1 MNFYKSLNPFLQTI
15 YLDTNHLTGTLSME
29 ISTFAHSS
37 KQGMSEDKIEV
48 NNGLNVDSSNLLL
61 FVVRWKKPLI
71 ILSVAAA
78 ILSVIFSAPMFVT
91 PKFESTVI
99 MFPTSTAS
107 ISKSLLAKNNVAKE
121 DLLSFGE
128 EEQAEQ
134 LIQILNSDEIRSRV
148 VQKYDLMSHYK
159 IDTTD
164 VYKQTKL
171 FKEYESNI
179 TYKRT
184 EFQSVRIDVLDSDRF
199 LAADIANDIAALV
212 DSVKNR
218 MQKERAFKAMAIA
231 AAEYD
236 EMKNYVKELEDSL
249 NTMREMGVN
258 DYESMSERFNEYYAK
273 AILEGNTRAAEKLG
287 EQLKIL
293 SKYGGAYV
301 SIRDML
307 EHEKEQL
314 SHLRA
319 KYQEARVDA
328 EQTLPHKFIVNNAFP
343 AEKKSYPIRWL
354 IVLVST
360 ISTFILALLVIIGYE
375 NITKVNEQ

>member
-1 MNFYKSLNPFLQTI
+1 MGAEKNQG
-15 YLDTNHLTGTLSME
+15 LD
-29 ISTFAHSS
+29 F
-37 KQGMSEDKIEV
+37 
-48 NNGLNVDSSNLLL
+48 DSSNLLL
-61 FVVRWKKPLI
+61 FIVRWKKPLI
-71 ILSVAAA
+71 ILTLASAV
-78 ILSVIFSAPMFVT
+78 LSAIFSAPMFIT

-107 ISKSLLAKNNVAKE
+107 ISKSLLAKNNPSKE

-148 VQKYDLMSHYK
+148 VQKFNLMEHYE
-159 IDTTD
+159 IDTAD
-164 VYKQTKL
+164 QYKQTKL

-184 EFQSVRIDVLDSDRF
+184 EFQSVRVDVLDTDRL
-199 LAADIANDIAALV
+199 LAPKIANDIAALV

-218 MQKERAFKAMAIA
+218 MQKERAYKAMSIA
-231 AAEYD
+231 EAEYT
-236 EMKNYVKELEDSL
+236 EMKAYVKELEDSL
-249 NTMREMGVN
+249 NTLRGMGVN
-258 DYESMSERFNEYYAK
+258 DYESMSERFNEAYAK
-273 AILEGNTRAAEKLG
+273 AILEGKTAAAEKLAV
-287 EQLKIL
+287 QLKIL
-293 SKYGGAYV
+293 SQFGGAYV

-319 KYQEARVDA
+319 KYQEAKVDA

-360 ISTFILALLVIIGYE
+360 VSTFILALLVIIGYE
-375 NITKVNEQ
+375 NLSKAKN

>member
-1 MNFYKSLNPFLQTI
+1 MQEPTSGNQGG
-15 YLDTNHLTGTLSME
+15 LDFN
-29 ISTFAHSS
+29 
-37 KQGMSEDKIEV
+37 
-48 NNGLNVDSSNLLL
+48 SSNLLL
-61 FVVRWKKPLI
+61 FVVRWKKPLLI
-71 ILSVAAA
+71 VSAAA
-78 ILSVIFSAPMFVT
+78 AVLSAVFSAPVFIT

-121 DLLSFGE
+121 DLLAFGE

-134 LIQILNSDEIRSRV
+134 LIQILNSDEIRGRI
-148 VQKYDLMSHYK
+148 VQKYDLMNHYE

-164 VYKQTKL
+164 QYRQTKL

-184 EFQSVRIDVLDSDRF
+184 EFQSVRIDVLDSDPQ
-199 LAADIANDIAALV
+199 LAANIANDIAALV

-218 MQKERAFKAMAIA
+218 MQKERAWKAMQIA
-231 AAEYD
+231 QAEYF
-236 EMKNYVKELEDSL
+236 EMRDYIKELEDSL
-249 NTMREMGVN
+249 NALREMGVN

-273 AILEGNTRAAEKLG
+273 AILEGNTRAAEKLA
-287 EQLKIL
+287 EQLRIL
-293 SKYGGAYV
+293 SRFGGAYV
-301 SIRDML
+301 SIRDLL

-314 SHLRA
+314 SHLRS
-319 KYQEARVDA
+319 KYQEAKVDA
-328 EQTLPHKFIVNNAFP
+328 EQTLPHKFIVNSAFP

-360 ISTFILALLVIIGYE
+360 ISAFILMLLAIIVFE
-375 NITKVNEQ
+375 NFNKNKD

>member
-1 MNFYKSLNPFLQTI
+1 M
-15 YLDTNHLTGTLSME
+15 
-29 ISTFAHSS
+29 
-37 KQGMSEDKIEV
+37 
-48 NNGLNVDSSNLLL
+48 NNGLDFDSSNLLL

-78 ILSVIFSAPMFVT
+78 VLSAIFSSPTFVT

-148 VQKYDLMSHYK
+148 VQKYDLMNHYK

-164 VYKQTKL
+164 QYKQTKL

-231 AAEYD
+231 EAEYG
-236 EMKNYVKELEDSL
+236 EMKDYVKDLEDSL

-273 AILEGNTRAAEKLG
+273 AILEGNTRAAEQLG

-354 IVLVST
+354 IVLIST
-360 ISTFILALLVIIGYE
+360 VSTFILALLVIIGYE
-375 NITKVNEQ
+375 NFNKVNE

>member
-1 MNFYKSLNPFLQTI
+1 MTEDQNQG
-15 YLDTNHLTGTLSME
+15 LD
-29 ISTFAHSS
+29 F
-37 KQGMSEDKIEV
+37 
-48 NNGLNVDSSNLLL
+48 DSSNLLL
-61 FVVRWKKPLI
+61 FIYRWRKPLI
-71 ILSVAAA
+71 IVTIAAA
-78 ILSVIFSAPMFVT
+78 LLSAVFSAPMFIT

-107 ISKSLLAKNNVAKE
+107 ISKSLLSKNSASKE
-121 DLLSFGE
+121 DLLAFGE

-134 LIQILNSDEIRSRV
+134 LIQILNSDEIR
-148 VQKYDLMSHYK
+148 QKIIDRYDLMVHYE

-164 VYKQTKL
+164 RYKYTKL

-179 TYKRT
+179 KYKRT
-184 EFQSVRIDVLDSDRF
+184 EFQSVRVDVLDSDPQ
-199 LAADIANDIAALV
+199 LAADMANDIAALV

-218 MQKERAFKAMAIA
+218 MQKDRAFKAMKIA
-231 AAEYD
+231 EAEYM
-236 EMKNYVKELEDSL
+236 EMKAYVKELEDSL

-273 AILEGNTRAAEKLG
+273 AILEGNTRAAEKLA

-319 KYQEARVDA
+319 KYQEAKVDA

-360 ISTFILALLVIIGYE
+360 VSTFIISLLAIIVYE
-375 NITKVNEQ
+375 NISRAKK

>member
-1 MNFYKSLNPFLQTI
+1 MDVEKNEG
-15 YLDTNHLTGTLSME
+15 LD
-29 ISTFAHSS
+29 F
-37 KQGMSEDKIEV
+37 
-48 NNGLNVDSSNLLL
+48 DSSNLLL
-61 FVVRWKKPLI
+61 FVFRWKKPLI
-71 ILSVAAA
+71 IVSLLAAVLSA
-78 ILSVIFSAPMFVT
+78 IFSAPMFIK

-107 ISKSLLAKNNVAKE
+107 ISKSLLAKNNPSKE
-121 DLLSFGE
+121 DLLAFGE

-134 LIQILNSDEIRSRV
+134 LIQILNSDEIRGRV
-148 VQKYDLMSHYK
+148 VEKYNLMQHYD
-159 IDTTD
+159 IDTSAQ
-164 VYKQTKL
+164 YSQTKL

-184 EFQSVRIDVLDSDRF
+184 EFQSVRVDVLDTDPVI
-199 LAADIANDIAALV
+199 AADIANDIAALV

-218 MQKERAFKAMAIA
+218 MQKERAYKAMRIA
-231 AAEYD
+231 EAEYL
-236 EMKNYVKELEDSL
+236 EMKAYVKMLEDSL

-258 DYESMSERFNEYYAK
+258 DYESMAERFNEYYAK
-273 AILEGNTRAAEKLG
+273 SILEGNTRASEKL
-287 EQLKIL
+287 EQQLKIL

-319 KYQEARVDA
+319 KYQEAKVDA
-328 EQTLPHKFIVNNAFP
+328 EQTLPHKFIVNSAFP

-360 ISTFILALLVIIGYE
+360 VSTFILALLVIIAYE
-375 NITKVNEQ
+375 NIRKTNKD

>member
-1 MNFYKSLNPFLQTI
+1 MTK
-15 YLDTNHLTGTLSME
+15 ME
-29 ISTFAHSS
+29 VEN
-37 KQGMSEDKIEV
+37 KQGLDF
-48 NNGLNVDSSNLLL
+48 DSSNLLL
-61 FVVRWKKPLI
+61 FVLRWKKPLS
-71 ILSVAAA
+71 ILVVASAL
-78 ILSVIFSAPMFVT
+78 LSAIFSSPAFIP
-91 PKFESTVI
+91 PKFKSTVI

-107 ISKSLLAKNNVAKE
+107 ISKSLLSKNNQSKE

-134 LIQILNSDEIRSRV
+134 LIQILNSDEIRNRII
-148 VQKYDLMSHYK
+148 QKYQLRAHYE
-159 IDTTD
+159 IDSTEQ
-164 VYKQTKL
+164 YGETKL

-184 EFQSVRIDVLDSDRF
+184 EFQSVRIDVLDTDPV
-199 LAADIANDIAALV
+199 LAANMANDIAALV

-231 AAEYD
+231 EAEYM
-236 EMKNYVKELEDSL
+236 EMKNYVKVLEDSL
-249 NTMREMGVN
+249 NRMREMGVN

-273 AILEGNTRAAEKLG
+273 AILENNTRAAEKLA

-319 KYQEARVDA
+319 KYQEAKVDA
-328 EQTLPHKFIVNNAFP
+328 EQSLPHKFIVNSAFP

-354 IVLVST
+354 IVLVSVV
-360 ISTFILALLVIIGYE
+360 STFIIALLSIIAYE
-375 NITKVNEQ
+375 NAMKAKI

>member
-1 MNFYKSLNPFLQTI
+1 MAEK
-15 YLDTNHLTGTLSME
+15 
-29 ISTFAHSS
+29 
-37 KQGMSEDKIEV
+37 
-48 NNGLNVDSSNLLL
+48 NNGTENGLDFDSSNLLL
-61 FVVRWKKPLI
+61 FVVRWKKPLL
-71 ILSVAAA
+71 ILSFAAA
-78 ILSVIFSAPMFVT
+78 VLSAIFSAPKFIA

-107 ISKSLLAKNNVAKE
+107 ISKSLLSKNNVSKQ

-148 VQKYDLMSHYK
+148 VQKFDLMRHYE
-159 IDTTD
+159 IDTSD

-171 FKEYESNI
+171 FREYEGNI

-184 EFQSVRIDVLDSDRF
+184 EFQSVRIDVLDTDRF
-199 LAADIANDIAALV
+199 LAAEIANNIAALV

-218 MQKERAFKAMAIA
+218 MQKERAFKAMRIA
-231 AAEYD
+231 EAEYL
-236 EMKNYVKELEDSL
+236 EMKEYVRVLEDSL
-249 NTMREMGVN
+249 NSMRRMGIN

-273 AILEGNTRAAEKLG
+273 AILENKTQAAQKLEEKL
-287 EQLKIL
+287 EIL
-293 SKYGGAYV
+293 SQYGGAYV

-354 IVLVST
+354 IVLIST
-360 ISTFILALLVIIGYE
+360 ISTFVMALLVIIGYE
-375 NITKVNEQ
+375 NITKVKD

>member
-1 MNFYKSLNPFLQTI
+1 
-15 YLDTNHLTGTLSME
+15 
-29 ISTFAHSS
+29 
-37 KQGMSEDKIEV
+37 MSEDKIEV
-48 NNGLNVDSSNLLL
+48 NNGLNFDSSNLLL

-71 ILSVAAA
+71 ILTVAAA
-78 ILSVIFSAPMFVT
+78 VLSAIFSGPMFVT

-148 VQKYDLMSHYK
+148 VQKYDLMNHYE
-159 IDTTD
+159 IDTSD
-164 VYKQTKL
+164 VYRQTKL

-231 AAEYD
+231 EAEYA

-249 NTMREMGVN
+249 NRMREMGVN

-273 AILEGNTRAAEKLG
+273 AILEGNARAAEKLA
-287 EQLKIL
+287 EQLQVL

-319 KYQEARVDA
+319 KYQEAKVDA
-328 EQTLPHKFIVNNAFP
+328 EQSLPHKFIVNNAFP

-375 NITKVNEQ
+375 NITKENEQ

>member
-1 MNFYKSLNPFLQTI
+1 MEVEKNQG
-15 YLDTNHLTGTLSME
+15 LD
-29 ISTFAHSS
+29 F
-37 KQGMSEDKIEV
+37 
-48 NNGLNVDSSNLLL
+48 DSSNLLL
-61 FVVRWKKPLI
+61 FIFRWRKPLI
-71 ILSVAAA
+71 IVSVLAAVLSA
-78 ILSVIFSAPMFVT
+78 IFSGPYFIP

-107 ISKSLLAKNNVAKE
+107 ISKSLLAKNNPSKE
-121 DLLSFGE
+121 DLLAFGE

-134 LIQILNSDEIRSRV
+134 LIQILNSDEIRNRII
-148 VQKYDLMSHYK
+148 QKYDLRDHYK
-159 IDTTD
+159 IDSSEQY
-164 VYKQTKL
+164 VETKL

-184 EFQSVRIDVLDSDRF
+184 EFQSVRVDVLDTDPV
-199 LAADIANDIAALV
+199 LAAAIANDIASLV

-218 MQKERAFKAMAIA
+218 MQKERAEKAMRIA
-231 AAEYD
+231 EAEYL
-236 EMKNYVKELEDSL
+236 EMKAYVKELEDSL
-249 NTMREMGVN
+249 NRMREMGVN

-273 AILEGNTRAAEKLG
+273 AILENNTRAIAKLE

-293 SKYGGAYV
+293 SHYGGAYV

-328 EQTLPHKFIVNNAFP
+328 EQTLPHKFIVNSAFP

-360 ISTFILALLVIIGYE
+360 VSTFIIALLAIIAYE
-375 NITKVNEQ
+375 NIRKTNN

>member
-1 MNFYKSLNPFLQTI
+1 M
-15 YLDTNHLTGTLSME
+15 
-29 ISTFAHSS
+29 A
-37 KQGMSEDKIEV
+37 EDK
-48 NNGLNVDSSNLLL
+48 NLGLDFDSSNLLL
-61 FVVRWKKPLI
+61 FIIRWKKPLVI
-71 ILSVAAA
+71 IAVAAA
-78 ILSVIFSAPMFVT
+78 VLSAIFSAPMFIT

-107 ISKSLLAKNNVAKE
+107 ISKSLLAKNNAAKE

-134 LIQILNSDEIRSRV
+134 LLQILNSDEIRSRIV
-148 VQKYDLMSHYK
+148 EQYDLMTHYE

-164 VYKQTKL
+164 QYKQTKL

-184 EFQSVRIDVLDSDRF
+184 EFQSVRIDVLDSDPQ
-199 LAADIANDIAALV
+199 LAADIANNIAALV

-218 MQKERAFKAMAIA
+218 MQKERAYKAMAIA
-231 AAEYD
+231 EAEYM
-236 EMKNYVKELEDSL
+236 EMKGYVKELEDSL

-273 AILEGNTRAAEKLG
+273 AILEGNNRAAEKLA

-328 EQTLPHKFIVNNAFP
+328 EQTLPHKFIVNSAFA

-354 IVLVST
+354 IVLIST
-360 ISTFILALLVIIGYE
+360 LSTFIIALLAIIVYE
-375 NITKVNEQ
+375 NVIRAKV

>member
-1 MNFYKSLNPFLQTI
+1 MAEGKNLG
-15 YLDTNHLTGTLSME
+15 LD
-29 ISTFAHSS
+29 F
-37 KQGMSEDKIEV
+37 
-48 NNGLNVDSSNLLL
+48 DSSNLLL
-61 FVVRWKKPLI
+61 FIIRWKKPLVI
-71 ILSVAAA
+71 ITVAAA
-78 ILSVIFSAPMFVT
+78 VLSAIFSAPMFIT

-107 ISKSLLAKNNVAKE
+107 ISKSLLAKNNAAKE

-134 LIQILNSDEIRSRV
+134 LLQILNSDEIRSRIV
-148 VQKYDLMSHYK
+148 EQYDLMTHYE

-164 VYKQTKL
+164 QYKQTKL

-184 EFQSVRIDVLDSDRF
+184 EFQSVRIDVLDSDPQ
-199 LAADIANDIAALV
+199 LAADIANNIAALV

-218 MQKERAFKAMAIA
+218 MQKERAYKAMAIA
-231 AAEYD
+231 EAEYM
-236 EMKNYVKELEDSL
+236 EMKDYVKELEDSL

-273 AILEGNTRAAEKLG
+273 AILEGNNRAAEKLA

-293 SKYGGAYV
+293 TKYGGAYV

-328 EQTLPHKFIVNNAFP
+328 EQTLPHKFIVNSAFA

-354 IVLVST
+354 IVLIST
-360 ISTFILALLVIIGYE
+360 LSTFIIALLAIIVYE
-375 NITKVNEQ
+375 NVIRAKV

>member
-1 MNFYKSLNPFLQTI
+1 
-15 YLDTNHLTGTLSME
+15 
-29 ISTFAHSS
+29 
-37 KQGMSEDKIEV
+37 MSDKKIGSE
-48 NNGLNVDSSNLLL
+48 NGLDFDSSNLLL
-61 FVVRWKKPLI
+61 FVYRWRKPLL
-71 ILSVAAA
+71 ILSLAAA
-78 ILSVIFSAPMFVT
+78 VLSAIFSAPIFVT

-107 ISKSLLAKNNVAKE
+107 ISKSLLAKNNPSKE

-134 LIQILNSDEIRSRV
+134 LIQILNSDEIRNRV
-148 VQKYDLMSHYK
+148 VQKYDLMNHYK

-164 VYKQTKL
+164 QYRQTKL
-171 FKEYESNI
+171 FKEYEGNI

-218 MQKERAFKAMAIA
+218 MQKERAFKAKAIA
-231 AAEYD
+231 EAEYL
-236 EMKNYVKELEDSL
+236 EMKDYVKELEDSL
-249 NTMREMGVN
+249 NTMREMGIN

-273 AILEGNTRAAEKLG
+273 AILENNTKAAEKLA
-287 EQLKIL
+287 EKLQVL
-293 SKYGGAYV
+293 SKYGGGYV

-319 KYQEARVDA
+319 KYQEAKVDA

-360 ISTFILALLVIIGYE
+360 VSTFILALLVIIGYE
-375 NITKVNEQ
+375 NIIKAKD

>member
-1 MNFYKSLNPFLQTI
+1 MPNKKTV
-15 YLDTNHLTGTLSME
+15 E
-29 ISTFAHSS
+29 
-37 KQGMSEDKIEV
+37 
-48 NNGLNVDSSNLLL
+48 NNGLDFDSSNLLL
-61 FVVRWKKPLI
+61 FMFRWKKPLI
-71 ILSVAAA
+71 LVSLAAA
-78 ILSVIFSAPMFVT
+78 ILSAVFSAPFFIK

-134 LIQILNSDEIRSRV
+134 LIQILNSDEIRSRIV
-148 VQKYDLMSHYK
+148 EKYDLMNHYE
-159 IDTTD
+159 IDSTSR
-164 VYKQTKL
+164 YSQTQL

-179 TYKRT
+179 KYKRT
-184 EFQSVRIDVLDSDRF
+184 EFQSVRIDVLDTDRF
-199 LAADIANDIAALV
+199 LAASIANDIAALV

-218 MQKERAFKAMAIA
+218 MQKERAHKAMVIA
-231 AAEYD
+231 RAEYT
-236 EMKNYVKELEDSL
+236 EMKDYVKELEDSL
-249 NTMREMGVN
+249 NTMRRMGVN

-273 AILEGNTRAAEKLG
+273 AILEGNTRAAKKLEEKL
-287 EQLKIL
+287 EVL
-293 SKYGGAYV
+293 SQYGGAYV
-301 SIRDML
+301 SIRNML

-319 KYQEARVDA
+319 KYQEAKVDA

-354 IVLVST
+354 IVAVST
-360 ISTFILALLVIIGYE
+360 TAAFILTLLLIIGYE
-375 NITKVNEQ
+375 NFKKHNAL

>member
-1 MNFYKSLNPFLQTI
+1 M
-15 YLDTNHLTGTLSME
+15 
-29 ISTFAHSS
+29 A
-37 KQGMSEDKIEV
+37 EDK
-48 NNGLNVDSSNLLL
+48 NQGLDFDSSNLLL
-61 FVVRWKKPLI
+61 YVFRWKKPLI
-71 ILSVAAA
+71 TVTVIAVVLSA
-78 ILSVIFSAPMFVT
+78 IFSAPMFIT

-107 ISKSLLAKNNVAKE
+107 ISKSLLAKNNPSKE

-134 LIQILNSDEIRSRV
+134 LIQILNSDEIRGKIVER
-148 VQKYDLMSHYK
+148 YNLMTHYE

-164 VYKQTKL
+164 QYKQTKL
-171 FKEYESNI
+171 FKEYENNI

-184 EFQSVRIDVLDSDRF
+184 EFQSVRIDVLDTDPQM
-199 LAADIANDIAALV
+199 AADMANDIAALV

-218 MQKERAFKAMAIA
+218 MQKDRAIKAMTIA
-231 AAEYD
+231 EAEYL
-236 EMKNYVKELEDSL
+236 EMKGYVKELEDSL

-273 AILEGNTRAAEKLG
+273 AILEGNTRAAEKLA
-287 EQLKIL
+287 EQLKVL
-293 SKYGGAYV
+293 STYGGAYV

-319 KYQEARVDA
+319 KYQEAKVDA
-328 EQTLPHKFIVNNAFP
+328 EQTLPHKFIVNSAFP

-354 IVLVST
+354 IVMVST
-360 ISTFILALLVIIGYE
+360 ISTFLIALLGIIAYE
-375 NITKVNEQ
+375 NLTGVKE

>member
-1 MNFYKSLNPFLQTI
+1 MTEDK
-15 YLDTNHLTGTLSME
+15 
-29 ISTFAHSS
+29 
-37 KQGMSEDKIEV
+37 KQGLDF
-48 NNGLNVDSSNLLL
+48 DSSNLLL
-61 FVVRWKKPLI
+61 FVLRWRKPLVI
-71 ILSVAAA
+71 VTVVAAV
-78 ILSVIFSAPMFVT
+78 LSAVFSAPMFVT

-107 ISKSLLAKNNVAKE
+107 ISKSLLAKNNAAKE

-134 LIQILNSDEIRSRV
+134 LLQILNSDEIRAKIVDR
-148 VQKYDLMSHYK
+148 YNLMNHYE

-164 VYKQTKL
+164 QYKQTKL
-171 FKEYESNI
+171 FKEYDSNI

-184 EFQSVRIDVLDSDRF
+184 EFQSVRVDVLDTDPQM
-199 LAADIANDIAALV
+199 AADIANDIAALV

-218 MQKERAFKAMAIA
+218 MQKERAYKAKAIA
-231 AAEYD
+231 EAEYM

-249 NTMREMGVN
+249 NALREMGVN
-258 DYESMSERFNEYYAK
+258 DYESMSERFNEAYAK
-273 AILEGNTRAAEKLG
+273 AILEGKTAAAEKLAV
-287 EQLKIL
+287 QLKIL
-293 SKYGGAYV
+293 SQYGGAYV

-319 KYQEARVDA
+319 KYQEAKVDA
-328 EQTLPHKFIVNNAFP
+328 EQTLPHKFIVNSAFP

-354 IVLVST
+354 IVLVSVT
-360 ISTFILALLVIIGYE
+360 ATFLLSLLGIIAYE
-375 NITKVNEQ
+375 NINKAND

>member
-1 MNFYKSLNPFLQTI
+1 MAVDKNQG
-15 YLDTNHLTGTLSME
+15 LD
-29 ISTFAHSS
+29 F
-37 KQGMSEDKIEV
+37 
-48 NNGLNVDSSNLLL
+48 DSSNLLL
-61 FVVRWKKPLI
+61 FIVRWKKPLI
-71 ILSVAAA
+71 ILTLAAA
-78 ILSVIFSAPMFVT
+78 ALSAVCSAPMFIT

-107 ISKSLLAKNNVAKE
+107 ISKSLLAKNNPSKE

-134 LIQILNSDEIRSRV
+134 LIQILNSDEIRDRV
-148 VQKYDLMSHYK
+148 VKKFKLMEHYE
-159 IDTTD
+159 IDTAD
-164 VYKQTKL
+164 QYSQTKL

-184 EFQSVRIDVLDSDRF
+184 EFQSVRVDVLDTDRK
-199 LAADIANDIAALV
+199 LAAKIANDIAALV

-218 MQKERAFKAMAIA
+218 MQKERAFKAMRIA
-231 AAEYD
+231 EAEYL
-236 EMKNYVKELEDSL
+236 EMKAYVKELEDSL
-249 NTMREMGVN
+249 NTLRGMGVN
-258 DYESMSERFNEYYAK
+258 DYESMSERFNEAYAK
-273 AILEGNTRAAEKLG
+273 AILEGKTAAAEKLAV
-287 EQLKIL
+287 QLRIL
-293 SKYGGAYV
+293 SQYGGAYV

-319 KYQEARVDA
+319 KYQEAKVDA

-360 ISTFILALLVIIGYE
+360 VSTFILALLIIIGYE
-375 NITKVNEQ
+375 NITKANN

>member
-1 MNFYKSLNPFLQTI
+1 
-15 YLDTNHLTGTLSME
+15 
-29 ISTFAHSS
+29 
-37 KQGMSEDKIEV
+37 MSEEK
-48 NNGLNVDSSNLLL
+48 NQGLDFDSSNLLL
-61 FVVRWKKPLI
+61 FVVRWRKPLI
-71 ILSVAAA
+71 IVTMAAA
-78 ILSVIFSAPMFVT
+78 VLSAVFSAPMFIT

-121 DLLSFGE
+121 DLLAFGE

-134 LIQILNSDEIRSRV
+134 LIQILNSDEIRSKVIDR
-148 VQKYDLMSHYK
+148 YNLMDHYE

-164 VYKQTKL
+164 QYKFTKL

-184 EFQSVRIDVLDSDRF
+184 EFQSVRVDVLDSDPQI
-199 LAADIANDIAALV
+199 AADIANDIAALV

-218 MQKERAFKAMAIA
+218 MQKDRAFKAMRIA
-231 AAEYD
+231 EAEYT

-249 NTMREMGVN
+249 NTLREMGVN
-258 DYESMSERFNEYYAK
+258 DYESMSERFNEAYAK
-273 AILEGNTRAAEKLG
+273 AILEGKTAAAEKLAV
-287 EQLKIL
+287 QLKIL
-293 SKYGGAYV
+293 SQYGGAYV

-319 KYQEARVDA
+319 KYQEAKVDA

-360 ISTFILALLVIIGYE
+360 VSTFLIALLAIIAYE
-375 NITKVNEQ
+375 NVTGTKD

>member
-1 MNFYKSLNPFLQTI
+1 MLEKDN
-15 YLDTNHLTGTLSME
+15 
-29 ISTFAHSS
+29 ST
-37 KQGMSEDKIEV
+37 E
-48 NNGLNVDSSNLLL
+48 NGLDFDSSNLIL
-61 FVVRWKKPLI
+61 FVVRWKKPLL
-71 ILSVAAA
+71 ILSLAAA
-78 ILSVIFSAPMFVT
+78 VLSAIFSAPMFIA

-107 ISKSLLAKNNVAKE
+107 ISKSLLAKNNASKE

-148 VQKYDLMSHYK
+148 VQKYDLMNHYE
-159 IDTTD
+159 IDTAD
-164 VYKQTKL
+164 RYKQTKL
-171 FKEYESNI
+171 FTEYEGNI

-184 EFQSVRIDVLDSDRF
+184 EFQSVKIDVLDTDRF
-199 LAADIANDIAALV
+199 LAAKIANNIAALV

-218 MQKERAFKAMAIA
+218 MQKERAFKAMRITE
-231 AAEYD
+231 AEYL
-236 EMKNYVKELEDSL
+236 EMKEYVSVFEDSL
-249 NTMREMGVN
+249 NSMRRMGIN

-273 AILEGNTRAAEKLG
+273 AILENKTEAAEKL
-287 EQLKIL
+287 EEKLKIL
-293 SKYGGAYV
+293 SQYGGAYV

-360 ISTFILALLVIIGYE
+360 VSTFIMALLVIIGYE
-375 NITKVNEQ
+375 NITKVKD

>member
-1 MNFYKSLNPFLQTI
+1 M
-15 YLDTNHLTGTLSME
+15 
-29 ISTFAHSS
+29 
-37 KQGMSEDKIEV
+37 
-48 NNGLNVDSSNLLL
+48 
-61 FVVRWKKPLI
+61 I
-71 ILSVAAA
+71 IVTVVAAV
-78 ILSVIFSAPMFVT
+78 LSAVFSAPMFIT

-107 ISKSLLAKNNVAKE
+107 ISKSLLAKNNTSKE

-134 LIQILNSDEIRSRV
+134 LIQILNSDEIRGKV
-148 VQKYDLMSHYK
+148 VERYDLMAHYE

-164 VYKQTKL
+164 QYKQTKL
-171 FKEYESNI
+171 FKEYEDNI

-184 EFQSVRIDVLDSDRF
+184 EFQSVRIDVLDTDPQM
-199 LAADIANDIAALV
+199 AADMANDIAALV

-218 MQKERAFKAMAIA
+218 MQKDRAIKAMRIA
-231 AAEYD
+231 EAEYL
-236 EMKNYVKELEDSL
+236 EMKAYVKELEDSL

-273 AILEGNTRAAEKLG
+273 AILEGNNRAAEKLA
-287 EQLKIL
+287 EQLKVL
-293 SKYGGAYV
+293 STYGGAYV

-319 KYQEARVDA
+319 KYQEAKVDA
-328 EQTLPHKFIVNNAFP
+328 EQTLPHKFIVNSAFP
-343 AEKKSYPIRWL
+343 AEKKSYPVRWL
-354 IVLVST
+354 IVMVST
-360 ISTFILALLVIIGYE
+360 VSTFIIALLGIIAFE
-375 NITKVNEQ
+375 SLISVKEE

>member
-1 MNFYKSLNPFLQTI
+1 MDVEKNQG
-15 YLDTNHLTGTLSME
+15 LD
-29 ISTFAHSS
+29 F
-37 KQGMSEDKIEV
+37 
-48 NNGLNVDSSNLLL
+48 DSSNLLL
-61 FVVRWKKPLI
+61 FMVRWKKPLI
-71 ILSVAAA
+71 ILTLVSAV
-78 ILSVIFSAPMFVT
+78 LSAIFSAPMFIT

-107 ISKSLLAKNNVAKE
+107 ISKSLLAKNNPSKE

-148 VQKYDLMSHYK
+148 VEKFNLMEHYE

-164 VYKQTKL
+164 QYKQTKL

-184 EFQSVRIDVLDSDRF
+184 EFQSVRVDVLDSDRF
-199 LAADIANDIAALV
+199 LAAKVANDIAALV

-218 MQKERAFKAMAIA
+218 MQKERAFKAMRIA
-231 AAEYD
+231 EAEYS
-236 EMKNYVKELEDSL
+236 EMKAYVKELEDSL
-249 NTMREMGVN
+249 NALRGMGVN
-258 DYESMSERFNEYYAK
+258 DYESMSERFNEAYAK
-273 AILEGNTRAAEKLG
+273 AILEGKTAAAEKLAV
-287 EQLKIL
+287 QLKIL
-293 SKYGGAYV
+293 SQYGGAYV

-319 KYQEARVDA
+319 KYQEAKVDA

-360 ISTFILALLVIIGYE
+360 VSTFILALLVIIAYE
-375 NITKVNEQ
+375 NLSKAKN

>member
-1 MNFYKSLNPFLQTI
+1 
-15 YLDTNHLTGTLSME
+15 
-29 ISTFAHSS
+29 
-37 KQGMSEDKIEV
+37 MSEDKIEV
-48 NNGLNVDSSNLLL
+48 NNGLNFDSSNLLL

-78 ILSVIFSAPMFVT
+78 ILSGIFSAPMFVT

-148 VQKYDLMSHYK
+148 VQKYDLMNHYK

>member
-1 MNFYKSLNPFLQTI
+1 
-15 YLDTNHLTGTLSME
+15 
-29 ISTFAHSS
+29 
-37 KQGMSEDKIEV
+37 MSEDKIEV
-48 NNGLNVDSSNLLL
+48 NNGLNFDSSNLLL

-78 ILSVIFSAPMFVT
+78 VLSGIFSGPTFVP

-107 ISKSLLAKNNVAKE
+107 ISKSLLAKNNASKE

-134 LIQILNSDEIRSRV
+134 LIQILNSDEIRTRIKN
-148 VQKYDLMSHYK
+148 KYDLMTHYK

-164 VYKQTKL
+164 QYKQTKL

-184 EFQSVRIDVLDSDRF
+184 EFQSVRIDVLDTDRF

-231 AAEYD
+231 AAEYE
-236 EMKNYVKELEDSL
+236 EMKDYVKGLEDSL

-273 AILEGNTRAAEKLG
+273 AILEGNTRAATQLG

-375 NITKVNEQ
+375 NFTKVNEQ

>member
-1 MNFYKSLNPFLQTI
+1 MDVEKNQG
-15 YLDTNHLTGTLSME
+15 LD
-29 ISTFAHSS
+29 F
-37 KQGMSEDKIEV
+37 
-48 NNGLNVDSSNLLL
+48 DSSNLLL
-61 FVVRWKKPLI
+61 FIVRWKKPLI
-71 ILSVAAA
+71 ILTVAAA
-78 ILSVIFSAPMFVT
+78 VLSAVFSAPMFIT
-91 PKFESTVI
+91 PKYESTVI

-107 ISKSLLAKNNVAKE
+107 ISKSLLAKNNPSKE

-148 VQKYDLMSHYK
+148 VAKFNLMHHYE

-164 VYKQTKL
+164 NFKQTKL

-184 EFQSVRIDVLDSDRF
+184 EFQSVRVDVLDTDRF
-199 LAADIANDIAALV
+199 LAAKIANDIAALV

-218 MQKERAFKAMAIA
+218 MQKERAFKAMSIA
-231 AAEYD
+231 QAEYQ
-236 EMKNYVKELEDSL
+236 EMKAYVKELEDSL
-249 NTMREMGVN
+249 NTLRGMGVN
-258 DYESMSERFNEYYAK
+258 DYESMSERFNEAYAK
-273 AILEGNTRAAEKLG
+273 AILEGKTAAAEKLAV
-287 EQLKIL
+287 QLRIL
-293 SKYGGAYV
+293 SQYGGAYV

-360 ISTFILALLVIIGYE
+360 VSTFILSLLVIIGYE
-375 NITKVNEQ
+375 NVSKAKN